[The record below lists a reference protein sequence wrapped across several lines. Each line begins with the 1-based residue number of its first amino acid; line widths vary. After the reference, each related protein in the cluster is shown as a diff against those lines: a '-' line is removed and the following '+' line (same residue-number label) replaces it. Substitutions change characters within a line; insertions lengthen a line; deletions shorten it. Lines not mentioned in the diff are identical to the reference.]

1 MLRTHLATVALTLA
15 PLFSLAA
22 QQRDTTPGFPIRD
35 AAVVSNCTRC
45 HVADSAGIVQRLS
58 FLRKTPEGWEM
69 SIRRMVT
76 LYRVPLDT
84 TAARRI
90 VRYLSD
96 NQGLAPEEVR
106 PARFE
111 SERRVI

>member
-1 MLRTHLATVALTLA
+1 MLRRHLTVFVALAAPAFPLA
-15 PLFSLAA
+15 P

-35 AAVVSNCTRC
+35 AAVISSCTGC

-69 SIRRMVT
+69 SVRRMVT